1 MARLYNT
8 ISTHSYHPN
17 LKHIIELFVQEFD
30 ICQII
35 KLPVSGSGCL
45 PPAVFYSLHSF
56 KWQWILLD
64 HGLSSSTHKTF
75 LFKGSHVLTMS
86 PIQIRL
92 FAFLKLLHTLACY
105 LKTIGWHLFLTHL
118 DVFYDDERK
127 DGRVF
132 IGTLLLYI
140 LKVNGIK
147 VVTTIKY
154 PQAITICERIH
165 QAISTNL

>member
-1 MARLYNT
+1 MVYQAQHT
-8 ISTHSYHPN
+8 
-17 LKHIIELFVQEFD
+17 
-30 ICQII
+30 
-35 KLPVSGSGCL
+35 
-45 PPAVFYSLHSF
+45 
-56 KWQWILLD
+56 
-64 HGLSSSTHKTF
+64 
-75 LFKGSHVLTMS
+75 
-86 PIQIRL
+86 RL
-92 FAFLKLLHTLACY
+92 FFSRAHMYWQYHQFRSDYLHFLKLLHTLACY

-147 VVTTIKY
+147 VVNTIKY

-165 QAISTNL
+165 QAISTNLWATLHHHPPQTFQQINHVLNTCLAVAA